1 MKRSALRAL
10 ACARCWH
17 EQSSRDRVWCEHR
30 GVLQAW
36 HRHALVI
43 ILSESKAQAEQ
54 TLDRL
59 RRTWSTAERG
69 TQQREVTH
77 AT

>member
-43 ILSESKAQAEQ
+43 IVSESKAQAEQ

-69 TQQREVTH
+69 TQLEVRH
-77 AT
+77 A